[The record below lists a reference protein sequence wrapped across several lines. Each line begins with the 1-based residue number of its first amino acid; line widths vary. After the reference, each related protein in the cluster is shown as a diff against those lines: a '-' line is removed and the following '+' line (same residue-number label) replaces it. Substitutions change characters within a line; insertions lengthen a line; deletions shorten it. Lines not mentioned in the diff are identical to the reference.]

1 MAKRYKW
8 TRVGTRLIYKIR
20 HHKGHGIHSPFVFNL
35 VNNVIEEKRA
45 YYCYADISDYLSTY
59 HQKELTPNKRH
70 RLAFRLVN
78 YFGAQ
83 NILEI
88 GSGMGINTL
97 FLTASSSSCKCL
109 CVEKD
114 RNNREVAKQLY
125 MDFECQTTFME
136 EPPVL
141 PIETKYDCIFINL
154 DYYSDLAEDYLDALC
169 KQCHN
174 ESFIVVTGIRRNK
187 VNNQLWKHLSSNQLR
202 TVELDLFNIGIIFF
216 DKQLSRWEYKISF

>member
-45 YYCYADISDYLSTY
+45 YYCYGDISDYLSVY

-78 YFGAQ
+78 YFGAK

-88 GSGMGINTL
+88 GSGMGISTL
-97 FLTASSSSCKCL
+97 FLTASSSLSECL
-109 CVEKD
+109 CVEKNKD
-114 RNNREVAKQLY
+114 NREIAKRLY
-125 MDFECQTTFME
+125 MDFDRQTTILE

-141 PIETKYDCIFINL
+141 PLKTNLDCIFINL
-154 DYYSDLAEDYLDALC
+154 DYYSDLSEDYLDALC

-174 ESFIVVTGIRRNK
+174 KSFIVVTGIRRNK
-187 VNNQLWKHLSSNQLR
+187 AYNRLWKHLSSNNLR